1 MAICYGE
8 IFPACIGFLTT
19 SAIGVGGKVVCAG
32 DGFGGAM
39 CDIKSGLRQLGK
51 RIRDGWQVFV
61 WHFAGYGRCAPLDT
75 GYGIRDTRYGVW
87 YMGYGSGKTEDQK
100 TGNG

>member
-19 SAIGVGGKVVCAG
+19 SAIGVGGKAIGAGGKVVCAG

-39 CDIKSGLRQLGK
+39 CDIKSGLR
-51 RIRDGWQVFV
+51 
-61 WHFAGYGRCAPLDT
+61 
-75 GYGIRDTRYGVW
+75 
-87 YMGYGSGKTEDQK
+87 
-100 TGNG
+100 